1 MTEITCAGDADDA
14 PAEAKL
20 GLGDPVPAY
29 APEWLQGGPVPWLE
43 PDKLYLVECW
53 ATWCGPCRATIPH
66 VDALHRKY
74 RERGLVVIGQ
84 NVWEDDRDAVASFL
98 REQGNAMS
106 YPVAADDGAFARD
119 WLKPAGVQGIPHAF
133 IVRDGRLLWMCHPA
147 ELDDATVAGL
157 LDGSFDTAAAAK
169 AADRKRALREQAQAQ
184 MEAGDWVAARRTLD
198 AIVHEQ
204 GEDGA
209 EFAQSFR
216 LAVLL
221 GTGQF
226 DTAADEMRQVIAQDG
241 KEVIDVAWTVGNFR
255 VGNQSPVVMTLA
267 LEATDKGLARTRSP
281 AMRALAAEVTSLA
294 GRQDEAISL
303 AREALDGAT
312 RDGKVPAYFQKLL
325 EALVAGRLPSRSE
338 MNAWAGEGEVAAR

>member
-1 MTEITCAGDADDA
+1 MAEITCAGDAGDT
-14 PAEAKL
+14 PAETKL
-20 GLGDPVPAY
+20 SLGDVVPAY

-66 VDALHRKY
+66 VDALYRKY

-98 REQGNAMS
+98 TEQGDAMS
-106 YPVAADDGAFARD
+106 YPVAANDEAFARD

-133 IVRDGRLLWMCHPA
+133 LVRDGRLLWMCHPA
-147 ELDDATVAGL
+147 ELDDATVEGL

-184 MEAGDWVAARRTLD
+184 MEAGDWTAARRTLD
-198 AIVHEQ
+198 AIVREQ
-204 GEDGA
+204 GDDGA

-221 GTGQF
+221 GTSQF
-226 DTAADEMRQVIAQDG
+226 DTAADEMRQVIARDTD
-241 KEVIDVAWTVGNFR
+241 VIGIAWTVANFR
-255 VGNQSPVVMTLA
+255 VGTQSPVVMALA
-267 LEATDKGLARTRSP
+267 LEATDKGLARNRSP
-281 AMRALAAEVTSLA
+281 GMLALAAEMKSLA
-294 GRQDEAISL
+294 GRHADAVPL
-303 AREALDGAT
+303 VREALTGAT
-312 RDGKVPAYFQKLL
+312 RDGKVPAYLQKLL
-325 EALVAGRLPSRSE
+325 EALLAGRLPTRPE
-338 MNAWAGEGEVAAR
+338 LNVWAGEGYVPLAT